1 MKIKKLNNNAVIP
14 KYQSKGASGFD
25 FHSTED
31 VVIMPG
37 ETVMV
42 STGLAFEIPSGKEIQ
57 IRPRSGMSAKTKIRV
72 SNSPGTIDSDF
83 LGEVKILLDNIGT
96 MPYTVKIGDRIAQ
109 GVVADVIQ
117 VSEFQEVEEFDIV
130 TERGDKGFGSSGV

>member
-1 MKIKKLNNNAVIP
+1 MKIKKLKHNAVIP
-14 KYQSKGASGFD
+14 QYQSKGASGFD

-31 VVIMPG
+31 ICIMPG

-57 IRPRSGMSAKTKIRV
+57 VRPRSGLSAKTKIRV
-72 SNSPGTIDSDF
+72 SNSPGTIDCDY
-83 LGEVKILLDNIGT
+83 LGEVKILLDNIGL
-96 MPYTVKIGDRIAQ
+96 MPYTVRVGDRIAQ

-117 VSEFQEVEEFDIV
+117 TTFEEVEDFDIV

>member
-14 KYQSKGASGFD
+14 KYQSTGASGFD

-31 VVIMPG
+31 ICIMPG

-42 STGLAFEIPSGKEIQ
+42 STGLAFEIPEGKEIQ
-57 IRPRSGMSAKTKIRV
+57 VRPRSGMSAKTKIRV
-72 SNSPGTIDSDF
+72 SNSPGTVDADF
-83 LGEVKILLDNIGT
+83 RGEVKILLDNIGL
-96 MPYTVKIGDRIAQ
+96 MPYTVRIGDRIAQ
-109 GVVADVIQ
+109 GVVSDVIQ
-117 VSEFQEVEEFDIV
+117 TSFEEVEEFDST